1 MKDLVVIVTGGANGI
16 CRWIADE
23 LVTGFWAARI
33 TEITKDDTVL
43 TIGADLLVFALC
55 FA

>member
-1 MKDLVVIVTGGANGI
+1 MKDQVVIVTGGATGI
-16 CRWIADE
+16 GRCIADE